1 MEELES
7 RALATFTNPPSLYGR
22 YVDDTICVIQKDQIN
37 AFHQHLDSQDPNI
50 KFTVERYSDDG
61 LPFLDT
67 LNKVLDDGTIDVSI
81 FRKKTH
87 TDRYL
92 HFSSHHPP
100 QHKAAVVRTLVHRTE
115 PTTCFRKIATKTKNA
130 LTLVE
135 LSLLMDTHGSLSIN
149 FHKTER

>member
-22 YVDDTICVIQKDQIN
+22 
-37 AFHQHLDSQDPNI
+37 F
-50 KFTVERYSDDG
+50 
-61 LPFLDT
+61 
-67 LNKVLDDGTIDVSI
+67 LDDGTLDVSI

-92 HFSSHHPP
+92 HFSSSSPSSAQGGCRAHFRP
-100 QHKAAVVRTLVHRTE
+100 QK

-130 LTLVE
+130 LTFVE
-135 LSLLMDTHGSLSIN
+135 LSLLMDTHGSLSID